1 MSQAV
6 MIKSS
11 KNGINLVLHP
21 DLEFAVL
28 LGEITK
34 KFEESEK
41 FFSNAEFAISF
52 EGRDLSDAQKVEI
65 VEAIVSHTKVKIL
78 CIIENDEIRDEI
90 IRQKIQQ
97 TKAPVPKPQPKG
109 IFYRGSLKAG
119 EQIESEASVIIIG
132 DVPKDAS
139 IVSKSSIIVLGTLGG
154 MAYAGMDGDES
165 SFIAAL
171 NFMPEKYNIAG
182 IYGEPLI
189 QEKGGIFHRRN
200 KTTEAKIAFANDG
213 FVNVRSIE

>member
-6 MIKSS
+6 IIKSG

-21 DLEFAVL
+21 DLEFTAL

-34 KFEESEK
+34 KFQESEK

-52 EGRDLSDAQKVEI
+52 EGRDLSDEQKIQI
-65 VEAIVSHTKVKIL
+65 VEAIASHTKVKIL

-97 TKAPVPKPQPKG
+97 TKVQAPRPQPKG
-109 IFYRGSLKAG
+109 IFYRGSLREG
-119 EQIESEASVIIIG
+119 EQIESEEGVIVIG
-132 DVPKDAS
+132 DVPREAS
-139 IVSKSSIIVLGTLGG
+139 IVSKSSIIVLGTLSGR
-154 MAYAGMDGDES
+154 AYAGMDGDES

-182 IYGEPLI
+182 IYGEPAV
-189 QEKGGIFHRRN
+189 QEKSGIFYKRN

-213 FVNVRSIE
+213 FVNVRPLK